1 MYERKACVDNKVTTY
16 GQNKTSLDSML
27 LAQGTCALQDPNC
40 KAQGPTPVGPG
51 GSIQFT
57 FPLEDSAWSEISLD
71 ADVSLRISLFIDFM
85 VSVVDRSGKRLVT
98 NLKTSTVIQR
108 TSVRSMCMDP
118 ELVQSSIEEILSVD
132 IMLGLVGDE
141 RQYNSSLVQS
151 LDVTKRGLE
160 NLRRNISS
168 TASNLMTILVKG
180 DPFVFDEEYALDYT
194 LAVEDI
200 VTLSFL
206 STVKLNQVNAFDGP
220 R

>member
-1 MYERKACVDNKVTTY
+1 
-16 GQNKTSLDSML
+16 
-27 LAQGTCALQDPNC
+27 
-40 KAQGPTPVGPG
+40 
-51 GSIQFT
+51 
-57 FPLEDSAWSEISLD
+57 
-71 ADVSLRISLFIDFM
+71 
-85 VSVVDRSGKRLVT
+85 
-98 NLKTSTVIQR
+98 
-108 TSVRSMCMDP
+108 MDP

-200 VTLSFL
+200 VTVSFL